1 MTRALSLALPLV
13 AAASLAAPARAY
25 GDDKP
30 PCSEEA
36 AAVKNMK
43 QRDPALAYPKATRAR
58 EHLEAG
64 RRAFGVQLYD
74 KAAEEYTSAG
84 LEDEAPLILYNL
96 GQTYRAAKAYEKAIR
111 QYDLFLERG
120 KPGPEVRALV
130 LCHIAT
136 MKAELEH
143 AASTAPPTGPAAD
156 QAGTG
161 TMRRDGVPPAP
172 EVARNAARPDG
183 APETTGPDR
192 GAARD
197 EHRSAAWYDDH
208 FGLALTGVGVVGVIA
223 GGALLL
229 DARSLDN
236 KAGMTLNQQERDQL
250 HDQARTRT
258 LFGAAVGIS
267 GVSLLAIGIV
277 KLALH
282 RSNNATALNITIS
295 PDGVMAFGRF

>member
-1 MTRALSLALPLV
+1 MTRALSVALPLF
-13 AAASLAAPARAY
+13 AAAFLAAPGQASA
-25 GDDKP
+25 DDKP
-30 PCSEEA
+30 PCSDEA

-43 QRDPALAYPKATRAR
+43 QRDLALAYPKDARAR

-84 LEDEAPLILYNL
+84 LDDEAPLILYNL

-161 TMRRDGVPPAP
+161 TMRRDGISPATDTATK
-172 EVARNAARPDG
+172 VARPDG
-183 APETTGPDR
+183 PPEATGTDR
-192 GAARD
+192 SGARD

-208 FGLALTGVGVVGVIA
+208 FHVALAGVGVVGVVV

-229 DARSLDN
+229 DAKSLND
-236 KAGMTLNQQERDQL
+236 KTGMTLNQQERDQL
-250 HDQARTRT
+250 KDQVRTRT

-267 GVSLLAIGIV
+267 GAGLLTIGLV

-282 RSNNATALNITIS
+282 HPTNTTAWNITIS
-295 PDGVMAFGRF
+295 PNGMMAFGRF